1 VINPVSDDRVFC
13 RDLLAEDLAV
23 IGGLESGLR
32 PDRPVSFT
40 ELAGLPLVLP
50 ASPAGIRG
58 TVESSAL
65 RLRLRIQCR
74 YSTDSV
80 EVAKDLIAA
89 GLVHGVL
96 PISACGP
103 EIEDGRLRCA
113 PLREP
118 TLPHRLCIAASSRLD
133 LPRELAVRIGEILR
147 EETGLLIS
155 SGTWPAV
162 FLAPHRW
169 DPNRA

>member
-103 EIEDGRLRCA
+103 EIETDACA
-113 PLREP
+113 APRYGSRRSPTASASPLLHGWTCR
-118 TLPHRLCIAASSRLD
+118 ASSRSGS
-133 LPRELAVRIGEILR
+133 VR
-147 EETGLLIS
+147 S
-155 SGTWPAV
+155 SARKPACS
-162 FLAPHRW
+162 
-169 DPNRA
+169 